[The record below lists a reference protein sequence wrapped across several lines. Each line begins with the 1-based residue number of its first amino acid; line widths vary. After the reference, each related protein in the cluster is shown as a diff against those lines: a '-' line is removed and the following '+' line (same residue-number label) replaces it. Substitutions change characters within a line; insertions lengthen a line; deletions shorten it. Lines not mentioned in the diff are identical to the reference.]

1 MQGAAA
7 SAGPEK
13 LRGKL
18 KHDQRVKRMK
28 HSVFSRIWKGACLGL
43 CLIVVLGSSW
53 AWGGPLRLKMT
64 DGTAVEVNY
73 YWEEGGELKF
83 EIPGGI
89 AGVPKVQVASVQEVV
104 VNREFDPEV
113 LAERT
118 EAEGA
123 SAQMKMLRD
132 LVSGPSTGMSTSERL
147 TPEESLELLRA
158 GRSTGDGARGKDRI
172 QGALYDVQ
180 ADFTELVRIPGAGVM
195 IEMRKVVTS
204 RNDLRRN
211 GFTLNLFDG
220 EGNIIQRQACVVNEL
235 DVDRKSMRQMG
246 LKGRLFSL
254 TASVRPDERIRR
266 YEITADRR

>member
-1 MQGAAA
+1 
-7 SAGPEK
+7 
-13 LRGKL
+13 
-18 KHDQRVKRMK
+18 MK
-28 HSVFSRIWKGACLGL
+28 HSVFSRFWRGACLGL
-43 CLIVVLGSSW
+43 CLVVVLGSSW

-83 EIPGGI
+83 EIPGGV

-113 LAERT
+113 LAERS

-123 SAQMKMLRD
+123 SAQLKMLRD
-132 LVSGPSTGMSTSERL
+132 LVSASPSTATTAERL

-158 GRSTGDGARGKDRI
+158 GRSTGDGGRGKERI
-172 QGALYDVQ
+172 EGALYDVQ
-180 ADFTELVRIPGAGVM
+180 ADFSELVRIPGAGVM

-211 GFTLNLFDG
+211 GFTLNLLDG
-220 EGNIIQRQACVVNEL
+220 EGNVIQRQACQVNEL
-235 DVDRKSMRQMG
+235 DVDRKSLRQMG
-246 LKGRLFSL
+246 MKGRLFAL

>member
-1 MQGAAA
+1 M
-7 SAGPEK
+7 E
-13 LRGKL
+13 
-18 KHDQRVKRMK
+18 D
-28 HSVFSRIWKGACLGL
+28 SVFSRFWKSACLGL
-43 CLIVVLGSSW
+43 CLVVGFGSPW

-64 DGTAVEVNY
+64 DGTALEVNY

-104 VNREFDPEV
+104 VNREFDPEI
-113 LAERT
+113 LAEKT

-123 SAQMKMLRD
+123 PAQLRMLRE
-132 LVSGPSTGMSTSERL
+132 LVGASPSAVSTAERL
-147 TPEESLELLRA
+147 TPEETLELLRA
-158 GRSTGDGARGKDRI
+158 GRSGGEGPRAKRKV

-180 ADFTELVRIPGAGVM
+180 ADFSELVRIPGAGVM

-204 RNDLRRN
+204 RNDLKRN
-211 GFTLNLFDG
+211 GFTLNLLDG
-220 EGNIIQRQACVVNEL
+220 EGNVIQRQACLVNEL
-235 DVDRKSMRQMG
+235 DVDRKSLRQMG
-246 LKGRLFSL
+246 LSGRLFSL